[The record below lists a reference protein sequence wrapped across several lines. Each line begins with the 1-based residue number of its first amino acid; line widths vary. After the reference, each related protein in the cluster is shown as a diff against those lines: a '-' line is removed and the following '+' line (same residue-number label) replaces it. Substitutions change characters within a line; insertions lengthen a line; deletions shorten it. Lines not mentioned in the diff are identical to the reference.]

1 MVAIPLPLS
10 SSPGYL
16 GLQEASGRL
25 VNLYA
30 VPLPRPRKRGEPEPA
45 KRVRVPGMTS
55 FLTSTQSGFRGM
67 YSVGG
72 TLYVAFDGFLYTG
85 TSAGGALTPHSAL
98 PGTARVYFASNNAA
112 SPAIAVV
119 TENGAFQI
127 LAASNISWPDADL
140 PQPSTVFSLD
150 GYIVFT
156 IGDGRIFA
164 TDLNSTAVNNLS
176 FGRLEAKP
184 DPPVRGV
191 PFAGRALFFGSQ
203 TLEVWTDVG
212 ASPFPFQRAA
222 VVPFGLLGV
231 DAVAGWEDGW
241 GAGLLW
247 VAHDGTVR
255 QLNGYTA
262 DKVSPPDLDQLI
274 SREDHPELLL
284 ASVYMFDGHAMWS
297 ITGSDFT
304 WSYDINTQKWH
315 ERQSHLTNRWRGLQT
330 WNAFG
335 RWLVGDR
342 GVPDLYSVGEYLN
355 DGNVYSIDENFR
367 EADDPMVA
375 RLESGPVQ
383 QFPQRVRVARADF
396 NIETGVGNT
405 LGEDP
410 IETDPEVDISW
421 SDDGGINWSNPLT
434 RKLGRQSVNQDISVF
449 RTGMSTRQGR
459 RWRLDISDPVYVS
472 IFGGDQ
478 SAELRSG

>member
-1 MVAIPLPLS
+1 MAPIPMPLS
-10 SSPGYL
+10 SSPGFH
-16 GLQEASGRL
+16 GLQESSGRL
-25 VNLYA
+25 INLFA
-30 VPLPRPRKRGEPEPA
+30 VPLGEQRGA
-45 KRVRVPGMTS
+45 KRVRVPGLTT
-55 FLTSTQSGFRGM
+55 FLTSTATGFRGM
-67 YSVGG
+67 YAVSGI
-72 TLYVAFDGFLYTG
+72 LYVAFAEQLYTG
-85 TSAGGALTPHSAL
+85 TSAGGPLLFFDDL
-98 PGTARVYFASNNAA
+98 PGTTRVYFASNNA
-112 SPAIAVV
+112 SPPDVVVV
-119 TENGAFQI
+119 TENGAFLI
-127 LAASNISWPDADL
+127 DDPSAPNTVIPYTDPDL

-150 GYIVFT
+150 GYLTFT

-164 TDLNSTAVNNLS
+164 TDLNQTAVNPLS

-212 ASPFPFQRAA
+212 TSPFPFQRAV

-274 SREDHPELLL
+274 AREPNPELLL
-284 ASVYMFDGHAMWS
+284 ASVYMVDGHAMWS
-297 ITGSDFT
+297 ITGSNFT
-304 WSYDINTQKWH
+304 WSFDINTQKWH
-315 ERQSHLTNRWRGLQT
+315 ERESYLTNRWRGLQT

-342 GVPDLYSVGEYLN
+342 GRVDVYNPGEYLD
-355 DGNVYSIDENFR
+355 DGNVYEIDPTNHE
-367 EADDPMVA
+367 EAGESLRA

-396 NIETGVGNT
+396 NLETGVGVAT
-405 LGEDP
+405 G
-410 IETDPEVDISW
+410 TDPNQTDPTVEISW
-421 SDDGGINWSNPLT
+421 SDDGGISWSDPML
-434 RKLGRQSVNQDISVF
+434 RKLGRQSVNANISVF
-449 RTGMSTRQGR
+449 RTGMSSRHGR
-459 RWRLDISDPVYVS
+459 RWRLDISDAIYVS

-478 SAELRSG
+478 STEMRRG

>member
-1 MVAIPLPLS
+1 MVQIPFPLS

-16 GLQEASGRL
+16 GLQESSGRL
-25 VNLYA
+25 INVFS
-30 VPLPRPRKRGEPEPA
+30 VPLGEQRGA

-55 FLTSTQSGFRGM
+55 FLTSSQTGFRGM
-67 YSVGG
+67 VEVGG
-72 TLYVAFDGFLYTG
+72 VLYAAFGGQLYRG
-85 TSAGGALTPHSAL
+85 TSAGGAMTVHNAL
-98 PGTARVYFASNNAA
+98 AGTTRVYFTRNKEAT
-112 SPAIAVV
+112 PEQVEV
-119 TENGAFQI
+119 TENGAFTI
-127 LAASNISWPDADL
+127 SGASTIAAYPDVDL

-150 GYIVFT
+150 GYLVFT

-164 TDLNSTAVNNLS
+164 TDLNSTAVNSLS

-184 DPPVRGV
+184 DPPVRGI
-191 PFAGRALFFGSQ
+191 PLAGRALFFGSQ

-212 ASPFPFQRAA
+212 TAPFPFQRAA

-255 QLNGYTA
+255 QLDGYTA
-262 DKVSPPDLDQLI
+262 SKVSPPDLDRLI
-274 SREDHPELLL
+274 AREATPGLLL
-284 ASVYMFDGHAMWS
+284 ASVYMVDGHAMWT
-297 ITGSDFT
+297 ITGSDFS
-304 WSYDINTQKWH
+304 WGFDINTQKWH
-315 ERQSHLTNRWRGLQT
+315 ERESYLVMRWRGLQT

-342 GVPDLYSVGEYLN
+342 DT
-355 DGNVYSIDENFR
+355 GNIYKIDPTNHE
-367 EADDPMVA
+367 EGGDPLRA
-375 RLESGPVQ
+375 RLESGPVA

-396 NIETGVGNT
+396 NLETGVGIAT
-405 LGEDP
+405 GIDP
-410 IETDPEVDISW
+410 NQTEPTVEISW
-421 SDDGGINWSNPLT
+421 SDDGGINWSAPLL
-434 RKLGRQSVNQDISVF
+434 RKLGRQSVDRNISVF
-449 RTGMSTRQGR
+449 RAGMSSRHGR

-478 SAELRSG
+478 SAEMRNG

>member
-1 MVAIPLPLS
+1 MVQIPMPLS

-16 GLQEASGRL
+16 GLQESSGRL
-25 VNLYA
+25 INLYS
-30 VPLPRPRKRGEPEPA
+30 VPLGEQRGA

-55 FLTSTQSGFRGM
+55 FLTSTQTGFRGM
-67 YSVGG
+67 QSVAG
-72 TLYVAFDGFLYTG
+72 TLYVAFEDFLYTG
-85 TSAGGALTPHSAL
+85 TSAGGVLTLYDPL
-98 PGTARVYFASNNAA
+98 PGTTRVYFAANNAA
-112 SPAIAVV
+112 SPDIVVV

-127 LAASNISWPDADL
+127 IGGAVIAYPDPNL

-150 GYIVFT
+150 GYLVFT

-164 TDLNSTAVNNLS
+164 SDLNSTAVNLLS

-203 TLEVWTDVG
+203 TLEIWTDVG
-212 ASPFPFQRAA
+212 TAPFPFQRAV

-262 DKVSPPDLDQLI
+262 EKVSPPDLDRLI
-274 SREDHPELLL
+274 AREAHPELLL
-284 ASVYMFDGHAMWS
+284 ASVYMVDGHAMWS
-297 ITGSDFT
+297 ITGSDFS
-304 WSYDINTQKWH
+304 WGYDINTQKWH
-315 ERQSHLTNRWRGLQT
+315 ERESHLTNRWRGLQT

-342 GVPDLYSVGEYLN
+342 GTPDLYNAGEYLD
-355 DGNVYSIDENFR
+355 DGGIYAIDPTNHE
-367 EADDPMVA
+367 EAGEPLRA

-396 NIETGVGNT
+396 NVETGVGIIT
-405 LGEDP
+405 G
-410 IETDPEVDISW
+410 TDPMQTDPTIEISW
-421 SDDGGINWSNPLT
+421 SDDGGINWSDPLL
-434 RKLGRQSVNQDISVF
+434 RKLGRQSVDRNVTVL
-449 RTGMSTRQGR
+449 RTGMSKRHGR
-459 RWRLDISDPVYVS
+459 RWRLDVADPVYVS
-472 IFGGDQ
+472 ITGGDQ
-478 SAELRSG
+478 SAEPRHA